1 MMTKSEIELEK
12 ELLLISQ
19 EEAAERLLQL
29 EAEQAKI
36 AKTEKEELRKRK
48 LSLLDDARNYEAL
61 ARDAK
66 TKEDTDQKLDWA
78 KASRDEAAKIV
89 IEGETFEEELP
100 KVEQIANK
108 RKLSRFIAKY
118 MPFIQVGVLVSMI
131 VALLMSFYGY
141 QAKIERAN
149 SLLSED
155 ELITKK
161 VNAFNDSNLQRIVF
175 ERLLQSTDL
184 VFILIFLLI
193 IAPSVLCYQLPF
205 VKSNKDFY
213 HDFFYKLTAWER
225 IKFVAMLFGSLLIY
239 FGLSHSV
246 NQF

>member
-1 MMTKSEIELEK
+1 MKTTSEIELEK
-12 ELLLISQ
+12 ELLIISQ
-19 EEAAERLLQL
+19 QEAAERILEI
-29 EAEQAKI
+29 EAEQAEI
-36 AKTEKEELRKRK
+36 ARAEKEDLRKRK
-48 LSLLDDARNYEAL
+48 LSLLEDARQYEAL
-61 ARDAK
+61 AREAK
-66 TKEDTDQKLDWA
+66 TKEDTDLKLDWA
-78 KASRDEAAKIV
+78 KAARDEAAKIV
-89 IEGETFEEELP
+89 IEGETFDEELP
-100 KVEQIANK
+100 KVQPTANK
-108 RKLSRFIAKY
+108 RKLGQFIAKY

-131 VALLMSFYGY
+131 VTLLISFYGY

-205 VKSNKDFY
+205 IKSNKDFL
-213 HDFFYKLTAWER
+213 HEFFYKLTAWQR
-225 IKFVAMLFGSLLIY
+225 VKFVAFLFGALLIY

>member
-1 MMTKSEIELEK
+1 MKTQAEIQIERDILLKS
-12 ELLLISQ
+12 Q
-19 EEAAERLLQL
+19 QEAAERLLQI
-29 EAEQAKI
+29 EAEQAEI
-36 AKTEKEELRKRK
+36 AQSEKEELKKRK
-48 LSLLDDARNYEAL
+48 LSLLEDARNYEAL

-66 TKEDTDQKLDWA
+66 SKEDTDQKLDWA
-78 KASRDEAAKIV
+78 KSAREEAAQII
-89 IEGETFEEELP
+89 IEGETFDEELP
-100 KVEQIANK
+100 TLKTTVNK
-108 RKLSRFIAKY
+108 RKLGQFIAKY

-213 HDFFYKLTAWER
+213 HDFFYKLSAWER